1 MRRQALVACAILMGS
16 CIAFV
21 SCGGDNGSAT
31 DPNPPDPPDPPVGP
45 NQLPTARFTSSTEDG
60 VAPFTV
66 TFDAATSSDPDGNLT
81 SYAWVFGDG
90 ASGSGQQVDHTFT
103 DVGLFKVVLTVR
115 DDRGGEDAASD
126 TVFVSSPMGSGSNTI
141 EGSLW
146 WDRDLNGAQDVGE
159 PGLSRFVVFL
169 DDDGDGAHDAG
180 EALVFTDDDGAYAF
194 TGLDGARTYS
204 VTQALPF
211 GWSNTTPGLGME
223 AAAAGEGPARI
234 INGEETPIDVF
245 PFQVALL
252 QGSHQFCGGT
262 LVNSQYVLT
271 AAHCVDD
278 ASPPEVDVLIGTPD
292 LEVGGERV
300 HTTAIRTHPSFNNTL
315 DYDVALLRLERPLLR
330 PRVFLQ
336 TPDQPSLST
345 PGDTATVIG
354 WGETENGTQPRRLRR
369 VDVPIITNELCSE
382 ISGEIY
388 GLIGI
393 RTLCAGGRDLQ
404 IGPCY
409 GDSGGPLL
417 VPFLGTWAQI
427 GIVSFTAARDRCG
440 DVPAAFSRVSE
451 LLDYIVAVARVEPSG
466 THLVDWGP
474 GTSIR
479 ADFGNYH

>member
-1 MRRQALVACAILMGS
+1 MRRQALVARAILLGL
-16 CIAFV
+16 CIASV
-21 SCGGDNGSAT
+21 SCGGDSGSPT
-31 DPNPPDPPDPPVGP
+31 DPDPPSPPDPPVGP
-45 NQLPTARFTSSTEDG
+45 NQLPTARFTASAEDG
-60 VAPFTV
+60 VTPFTV
-66 TFDAATSSDPDGNLT
+66 TFDAAGSSDPDGSLT

-90 ASGSGQQVDHTFT
+90 ATSSGLQVDHTFT

-126 TVFVSSPMGSGSNTI
+126 TVFVSSPAGTGLNTI
-141 EGSLW
+141 EGVLW
-146 WDRDLNGAQDVGE
+146 FDRDLDGAQGVGE
-159 PGLSRFVVFL
+159 TGLARFVVFL
-169 DDDGDGAHDAG
+169 DDDGDGTHDAG
-180 EALVFTDDDGAYAF
+180 EALVFTDDEGAYAF

-204 VTQALPF
+204 VNQALPF
-211 GWSNTTPGLGME
+211 GWSNTTPGLVTE
-223 AAAAGEGPARI
+223 QAAASEGPFRI
-234 INGEETPIDVF
+234 INGEETPVDTF

-271 AAHCVDD
+271 AAHCMDD
-278 ASPPEVDVLIGTPD
+278 KSPPEVDVLIGTPD
-292 LEVGGERV
+292 LEAGGERV
-300 HTTAIRTHPSFNNTL
+300 HTTAIRTHPSFNNSL
-315 DYDVALLRLERPLLR
+315 DYDVAVLRLERPLLR

-336 TPDQPSLST
+336 TPDQPALSA

-354 WGETENGTQPRRLRR
+354 WGETEDGTQPRRLRR
-369 VDVPIITNELCSE
+369 VDVPIITNALCSE

-393 RTLCAGGRDLQ
+393 RTLCAGGRDLH

-417 VPFLGTWAQI
+417 VPFQDTWAQI

-440 DVPAAFSRVSE
+440 DVPAAYSRVSE
-451 LLDYIVAVARVEPSG
+451 LLEYIVSVARIEQSG
-466 THLVDWGP
+466 THVVDWSSGA
-474 GTSIR
+474 SMR